1 MSPPV
6 VKNVCKSAREEE
18 GFKSFGQWYDGENN
32 IYIGRNAAK
41 YAQRGVYDSKWANPF
56 TCLDWSV
63 SKEEWLLEDLVKC
76 YENYVRKNPELMNSL
91 HELEGKQ
98 LGCWCKP
105 GPCNGDVPSNCI
117 RKNMSNNHLRR
128 RGKPCFDTFLYNCI
142 FVVNCT

>member
-18 GFKSFGQWYDGENN
+18 DYKSFGQWYDGENN
-32 IYIGRNAAK
+32 IYIGSNASK
-41 YAQRGVYDSKWANPF
+41 YAQRGAKDSKWANQF
-56 TCLDWSV
+56 TCLDWRV

-76 YENYVRKNPELMNSL
+76 YENYVRKNPMLMNSL

-105 GPCNGDVPSNCI
+105 GPCHGDV
-117 RKNMSNNHLRR
+117 LVQ
-128 RGKPCFDTFLYNCI
+128 LYNEKFGEQPSEKKRKTI
-142 FVVNCT
+142 F

>member
-18 GFKSFGQWYDGENN
+18 DYKSFGQWYDGENN

-63 SKEEWLLEDLVKC
+63 SKEEWVLEDLVKC
-76 YENYVRKNPELMNSL
+76 YENYVRKNPQLMNSL

-105 GPCNGDVPSNCI
+105 GPCHGDVLVKLYKEKYEKQPSEKK
-117 RKNMSNNHLRR
+117 RKTV
-128 RGKPCFDTFLYNCI
+128 F
-142 FVVNCT
+142 